1 MRARRIA
8 EPGQGGKHTGIR
20 ASVRDRCAPMR
31 LIALALC
38 LVPSAALAASGGP
51 LGTLMLGRYECE
63 RPGPPAEPGVPEPGW
78 SFAVTTSSRYVAAA
92 GEGTYLLT
100 GDTLTMTSGPLD
112 GTRLIRLRGGFL
124 RVLENGK
131 PGPVRCILLRRSDK
145 H

>member
-1 MRARRIA
+1 MMR
-8 EPGQGGKHTGIR
+8 
-20 ASVRDRCAPMR
+20 S
-31 LIALALC
+31 LALAPLLTLC
-38 LVPSAALAASGGP
+38 LVAAPALAASGGP

-78 SFAVTTSSRYVAAA
+78 SFAVTTSSRYIASA

-100 GDTLTMTSGPLD
+100 GDALTMTSGPLD

-124 RVLENGK
+124 RLLENGK